1 MTSNDLQSQSH
12 LPNRSDF
19 PVGWRWL
26 ASLVTF
32 LVTSRNRRRTS
43 RDERKRL
50 VELERTIKILR
61 DQQLKAREAGLIH
74 KERIFNVGLYLLL
87 MDRDFS
93 FLKIEMV
100 STFDHWR
107 LRYIARL
114 MGLLTY
120 EACDDLT
127 SLLGK
132 NFRQSLTA
140 IELDDTAIQHFN
152 GICQRLNE
160 FRKKHHQ
167 LLYTEIRN
175 LVGAHRAQ
183 DSLEFLNAIEAIDPI
198 HVFKLGADFFGIVHL
213 LTEFL
218 ARLLERKPFIMV

>member
-1 MTSNDLQSQSH
+1 VTENSRSQPDIPSE
-12 LPNRSDF
+12 NNF

-26 ASLVTF
+26 GRLVI
-32 LVTSRNRRRTS
+32 LIITSRNRWRTS
-43 RDERKRL
+43 QGEKRRL
-50 VELERTIKILR
+50 IELTRTIKILR
-61 DQQLKAREAGLIH
+61 DQQSKAREAGLIH

-100 STFDHWR
+100 STFDPWR
-107 LRYIARL
+107 LRYIARQ

-140 IELDDTAIQHFN
+140 IELDETAIQHFN

-160 FRKKHHQ
+160 FRKKHHR

-183 DSLEFLNAIEAIDPI
+183 DSLEFLNSIEAIDPI
-198 HVFKLGADFFGIVHL
+198 HVFKLGADFFGIVHV

-218 ARLLERKPFIMV
+218 ARLLARKPFIMV